1 MKHFK
6 KVEKALSGAG
16 ILWSVPLIFLSHSF
30 PALAS
35 ESVRSVYTLPA
46 FADEVVSIS
55 STRMQR
61 NTNNRFLG
69 AETINLHNFTLRSLE
84 PADASWQ
91 DKSLTLEFD
100 NTALAPIAH
109 RCRMTASL
117 VSMCESMPVV
127 QSKRKPV
134 FAGSKIFTVGPYEF
148 SLLAPPQTCKINAP
162 CKITLPSAYL
172 SILQNG
178 HNSSMPN
185 LISVAKHR
193 SSLSVIDAER
203 GLELLRVANLPEGIN
218 VEKLGPI
225 VSLESRYQDEAVVRF
240 ADAHLRLD
248 LLNETALFVASN
260 GRVWTGA
267 LGLRT
272 TQWKYRELSSDSQ
285 PLNLCQ
291 GELLQSQREFA
302 LYPKCLIH
310 FADFKDMKVHA
321 FTSKIQGSVESE
333 TGRDYRVWSISGKN
347 LEIQSLTLT
356 SSQVVQKNLETLA
369 FHGRSSSE
377 VHVSENRVFR
387 MTADGIYAL
396 NHQGEFKTSI
406 PYSSEK
412 SYLSGNGREIIVSRK
427 DGQGKCVYTH
437 LTSSE
442 SDPRRW
448 QESGHVFPCESTQI
462 NPRRNGFTATRKV
475 GKTVEVTD
483 IN

>member
-35 ESVRSVYTLPA
+35 ESVRSVYTFPA
-46 FADEVVSIS
+46 FAEEVVSLS
-55 STRMQR
+55 STRMQQ

-69 AETINLHNFTLRSLE
+69 AETINLHNFSLRSLA
-84 PADASWQ
+84 PADSNWYG
-91 DKSLTLEFD
+91 KSLTLTLE
-100 NTALAPIAH
+100 NGVTAPNAQ
-109 RCRMTASL
+109 RCKMTASL
-117 VSMCESMPVV
+117 IRLCESVPVAE
-127 QSKRKPV
+127 SKTKTM
-134 FAGSKIFTVGPYEF
+134 FAGSKIFNVGPYEI
-148 SLLAPPQTCKINAP
+148 SLFAPTQTCKREAH
-162 CKITLPSAYL
+162 CEITLPSSYL
-172 SILQNG
+172 SSLQNG
-178 HNSSMPN
+178 HNSSMPS

-193 SSLSVIDAER
+193 NSLTVIDAER
-203 GLELLRVANLPEGIN
+203 GLALLRMANFPEG
-218 VEKLGPI
+218 VDGEKLGPI
-225 VSLESRYQDEAVVRF
+225 VSLDARIQDEVVVRF
-240 ADAHLRLD
+240 SGAHLRFN
-248 LLNETALFVASN
+248 LLKETVVFITSH

-267 LGLRT
+267 LGLRAT
-272 TQWKYRELSSDSQ
+272 EWKYRELSSDSQ
-285 PLNLCQ
+285 PLSLCH
-291 GELLQSQREFA
+291 GELLQSQREYA
-302 LYPKCLIH
+302 LYPACLVH
-310 FADFKDMKVHA
+310 FADFKNIKVHA
-321 FTSKIQGSVESE
+321 FTSQIQGSVESE

-356 SSQVVQKNLETLA
+356 SDQVIQKNLETLT

-377 VHVSENRVFR
+377 IHVSKNRVLR
-387 MTADGIYAL
+387 RTADGIYAL

-437 LTSSE
+437 LTSNE
-442 SDPRRW
+442 LDPRRW

-462 NPRRNGFTATRKV
+462 NPRRDGFTATRKV
-475 GKTVEVTD
+475 GRRVEVTD